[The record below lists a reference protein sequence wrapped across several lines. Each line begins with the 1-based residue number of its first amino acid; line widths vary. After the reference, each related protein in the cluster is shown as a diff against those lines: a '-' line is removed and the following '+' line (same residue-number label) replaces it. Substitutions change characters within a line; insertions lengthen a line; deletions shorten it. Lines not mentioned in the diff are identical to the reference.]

1 MIINEKIFI
10 KKHYKNIN
18 YYSNKG
24 YNVDNDLI
32 EINSIDI
39 LPTSHQK
46 INCKCEICEEI
57 LNIKCYSYY
66 NNYNKYNIFTC
77 EKCCHFKK
85 KKTTI
90 NNYGVDNPSKSE
102 IIKKRKKETTFKNY
116 GVEHPLQSETILE
129 KMKQDSITKY
139 GVEWYNQTEESIQ
152 IRKET
157 CLEKYGVDNYNKTE
171 ECKDKITN
179 TNLLKY
185 NVKRYNNRIKHKET
199 CLEKYGVDSYSKTTE
214 CKEKVKATSIKNGF
228 RLEDE
233 FYTEFQ
239 LFRKSVNNLT
249 HSIKKELLN
258 NWNGYDYYDKEYIKD
273 NFNLHHNDRN
283 YPTIDHKIS
292 VYYGFI
298 NDISVEDLC
307 KLDNLCITKRYIN
320 SSKNR
325 NNEYENNKV

>member
-90 NNYGVDNPSKSE
+90 KNYGVDNPSKSE

-116 GVEHPLQSETILE
+116 GVEHPLKSEAILE
-129 KMKQDSITKY
+129 KMKQDSINKY

-152 IRKET
+152 IRKKT
-157 CLEKYGVDNYNKTE
+157 CLEKYGVDNYIKTE
-171 ECKDKITN
+171 EFKEKSKEY
-179 TNLLKY
+179 NLEKY
-185 NVKRYNNRIKHKET
+185 GIEWYVQTDDFNIKKSKT
-199 CLEKYGVDSYSKTTE
+199 CLEKYGVNHYKSSLAY
-214 CKEKVKATSIKNGF
+214 KEKLNQNRIDNRYSDYLIF
-228 RLEDE
+228 RRD
-233 FYTEFQ
+233 
-239 LFRKSVNNLT
+239 VNNLT

-258 NWNGYDYYDKEYIKD
+258 NLDGYDYYDKEYIKD

-292 VYYGFI
+292 VYYGFM
-298 NDISVEDLC
+298 NDMSVEDLC

-325 NNEYENNKV
+325 NNEYENNKI

>member
-46 INCKCEICEEI
+46 INCKCDNCDEIF
-57 LNIKCYSYY
+57 NIKCYSYY
-66 NNYNKYNIFTC
+66 INYNKYNIFTC

-85 KKTTI
+85 KKTTLK
-90 NNYGVDNPSKSE
+90 NYGVDNPSKSE
-102 IIKKRKKETTFKNY
+102 IIKERKKDTTLKNY
-116 GVEHPLQSETILE
+116 GVEHPLQNETILE

-152 IRKET
+152 IRKKT
-157 CLEKYGVDNYNKTE
+157 CLEKYGVDNYIKTE
-171 ECKDKITN
+171 EFKEKSKEY
-179 TNLLKY
+179 NLEKY
-185 NVKRYNNRIKHKET
+185 GIEWYIQTDDFNIKKSKT
-199 CLEKYGVDSYSKTTE
+199 CLEKYGVNHYKSSLAY
-214 CKEKVKATSIKNGF
+214 KEKVNQNRIDNRYSDYLIF
-228 RLEDE
+228 RRD
-233 FYTEFQ
+233 
-239 LFRKSVNNLT
+239 VNNLT

-258 NWNGYDYYDKEYIKD
+258 NWDGYDYYDKEYIKD